1 MKANPSAPEGLA
13 LQGASAALRGLAVES
28 ATARAARLASAPC
41 RANATHGEYSDRPP
55 AVPRRL
61 VVIVSMIVVVIMT
74 MVVMFVVRL
83 VFGRAHKVHRP
94 IAGIVFAT
102 VLAPILRVSGRHVQ
116 INGCQLHRL
125 RLDHHGLRV
134 HHRRPGF
141 IAQLDL
147 TVHTRG
153 DFAGKHDV
161 ETQIA
166 GGANTATREQHGKH
180 RSYERQTQIDPQ
192 DLIETRV

>member
-1 MKANPSAPEGLA
+1 MSMIMTMTMT
-13 LQGASAALRGLAVES
+13 V
-28 ATARAARLASAPC
+28 
-41 RANATHGEYSDRPP
+41 
-55 AVPRRL
+55 
-61 VVIVSMIVVVIMT
+61 VVIVTMMAMLVI
-74 MVVMFVVRL
+74 RL
-83 VFGRAHKVHRP
+83 VFGGAHKVHRP

-161 ETQIA
+161 DTQIA
-166 GGANTATREQHGKH
+166 GGANTATRKQHGKH
-180 RSYERQTQIDPQ
+180 RSYERDASLHGVPPPLKIA
-192 DLIETRV
+192 TRL